1 MTYRVVADLGL
12 CQGHQ
17 MCTGEAPDV
26 FGFDAEADHVVVTQ
40 EHPTASLRPQVESAV
55 KYCPAMA
62 LAIEE
67 GLAIEDNLAAE
78 NDAAQEEA

>member
-1 MTYRVVADLGL
+1 MPRALPPAYAVRVVADLGL

-26 FGFDAEADHVVVTQ
+26 FAFDDGTDQVVVTQ
-40 EHPTASLRPQVESAV
+40 EHPDDSLRPQVESAV

-67 GLAIEDNLAAE
+67 E
-78 NDAAQEEA
+78 Q

>member
-1 MTYRVVADLGL
+1 MSYRVVADLGL

-17 MCTGEAPDV
+17 MCQGEASDV
-26 FGFDAEADHVVVTQ
+26 FGFDEDADLVTVLQ
-40 EHPTASLRPQVESAV
+40 EHPADDLRPQVQSAV

-67 GLAIEDNLAAE
+67 
-78 NDAAQEEA
+78 EE